1 MADRGRRRPDPRRR
15 LSTLPGVTPRPRPR
29 VVVTAAALAAVLAG
43 ASACRVQPGAAAFVG
58 SDRIS
63 EATVSTYLTGGTPS
77 TTTSEGQL
85 TPRQQV
91 VSTLVVSRLFRTYL
105 GATGGIPSDR
115 ALASSRDAAFTL
127 VTGQGAPDDA
137 TLVPAVERLGFAR
150 SFADVYVQQ
159 IELESVVIDRSK
171 AANLADLGKAV
182 TAKTGTVRISPR
194 YGTWNAAQLSLAS
207 ASATPSWLKL
217 SPASGA

>member
-1 MADRGRRRPDPRRR
+1 MTPVRRTVLVTGGAKRLGAGIVRR
-15 LSTLPGVTPRPRPR
+15 L
-29 VVVTAAALAAVLAG
+29 AADG
-43 ASACRVQPGAAAFVG
+43 H
-58 SDRIS
+58 
-63 EATVSTYLTGGTPS
+63 
-77 TTTSEGQL
+77 
-85 TPRQQV
+85 
-91 VSTLVVSRLFRTYL
+91 RLIIHY
-105 GATGGIPSDR
+105 G
-115 ALASSRDAAFTL
+115 SSRDAAFTL

-137 TLVPAVERLGFAR
+137 TLVPSVERLGFAR